1 MSLLILTGER
11 GVGKTTVCYKTVALA
26 RTAGYRCA
34 GIITLSRPDNEREV
48 LDVSTGE
55 TRCLTTKPDTASAV
69 HQGRFYFDPHVLEW
83 GNSVLANALPC
94 HLLVVDELGPLEIE
108 RGEGWVHAFTTLRE
122 AAQGSPLSL
131 LVVRPELVAR
141 VCSML
146 PIEVTITV
154 NVANRDNLPYALL
167 HTLKSTASLWHKPHR
182 EAEATSDAT
191 CFPSSTE

>member
-1 MSLLILTGER
+1 MSILVLTGER

-34 GIITLSRPDNEREV
+34 GIITFSRPDDEREV

-55 TRCLTTKPDTASAV
+55 TRCLTAKPDTASAV

-83 GNSVLANALPC
+83 GNRVLAAALPC

-108 RGEGWVHAFTTLRE
+108 RGEGWVCAFTTLRE
-122 AAQGSPLSL
+122 AAKVSPLSL

-146 PIEVTITV
+146 PVEATITV
-154 NVANRDNLPYALL
+154 NAANRDSLPYALL
-167 HTLKSTASLWHKPHR
+167 HTLKSPGPLLHR
-182 EAEATSDAT
+182 DRPLTSPGD
-191 CFPSSTE
+191 